1 MKPELTI
8 VPERP
13 AVELDPVR
21 CFTERQ
27 KAVIFETTRGRCELC
42 GAKIRGTWIAG
53 HIIPHSLGGKTV
65 ISNGRVE
72 CMECAVHTHE
82 ADTSTAAK
90 CKRLMGLTGQRA
102 RREKHGSKLK
112 SRGFDKTLRKRM
124 NGKTERRDER

>member
-21 CFTERQ
+21 CFTPRQ
-27 KAVIFETTRGRCELC
+27 KAHIFKRAKGFCELC
-42 GAKIRGTWIAG
+42 ASKIFGRWVAG
-53 HIIPHSLGGKTV
+53 HIIAHALGGPTT
-65 ISNGRVE
+65 IENGRAE
-72 CMECAVHTHE
+72 CLLCAGQTHIE
-82 ADTSTAAK
+82 DTMTAARAR
-90 CKRLMGLTGQRA
+90 RLAGLTGQRA

-124 NGKTERRDER
+124 NGKTERRDDR